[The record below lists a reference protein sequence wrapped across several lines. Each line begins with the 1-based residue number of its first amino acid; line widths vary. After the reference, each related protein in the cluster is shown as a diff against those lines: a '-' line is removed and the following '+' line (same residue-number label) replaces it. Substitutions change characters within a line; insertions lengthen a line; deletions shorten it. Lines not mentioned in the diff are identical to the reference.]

1 MRVVSYRKSRQRT
14 LVSRALSCTVQ
25 TAMNGDPHCH
35 SVLVVEDDLDSREA
49 MKEYLRLEGF
59 RVAAADDGE
68 AALSTLRA
76 GFAPCV
82 ILLDV
87 HMPGLDGQAF
97 ERERL
102 REPTLAKVPVIVISG
117 DERLCY
123 DGAIGSVEHV
133 LMKPV
138 HLPTLRTTIQRVC
151 SA

>member
-1 MRVVSYRKSRQRT
+1 MSSAT
-14 LVSRALSCTVQ
+14 
-25 TAMNGDPHCH
+25 HCH

-87 HMPGLDGQAF
+87 HMPGVNGQAF
-97 ERERL
+97 QRERL
-102 REPTLAKVPVIVISG
+102 REPKLAEVPVIVISG
-117 DERLCY
+117 DERLH
-123 DGAIGSVEHV
+123 DNGAMGGVEHV
-133 LMKPV
+133 LLKPV
-138 HLPTLRTTIQRVC
+138 DLPALRAAIERVC
-151 SA
+151 NA

>member
-1 MRVVSYRKSRQRT
+1 MTRD
-14 LVSRALSCTVQ
+14 A
-25 TAMNGDPHCH
+25 HCH

-68 AALSTLRA
+68 AALGTLRS

-87 HMPGLDGQAF
+87 HMPGLNGQAF
-97 ERERL
+97 QRERL

-117 DERLCY
+117 DERLGD

-133 LMKPV
+133 LLKPV
-138 HLPTLRTTIQRVC
+138 DLPALRTAIQRAC
-151 SA
+151 NA